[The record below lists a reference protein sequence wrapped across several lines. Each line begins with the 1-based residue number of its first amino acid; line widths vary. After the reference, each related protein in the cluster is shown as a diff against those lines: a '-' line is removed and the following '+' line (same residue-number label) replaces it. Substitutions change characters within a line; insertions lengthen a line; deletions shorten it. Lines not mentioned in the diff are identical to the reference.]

1 MLLVFSDKKNAKT
14 VMKYNVS
21 TLNFGNYLGVF
32 KERDIQNIRQ
42 EINKTTQKC
51 DQH

>member
-1 MLLVFSDKKNAKT
+1 
-14 VMKYNVS
+14 MKYNVS

-51 DQH
+51 DQNKQCFLYKYIS